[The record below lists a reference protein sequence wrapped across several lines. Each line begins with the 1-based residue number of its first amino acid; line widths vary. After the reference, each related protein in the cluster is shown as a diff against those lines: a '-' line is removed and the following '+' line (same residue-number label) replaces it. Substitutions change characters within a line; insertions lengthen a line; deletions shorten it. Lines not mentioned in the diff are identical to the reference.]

1 VAIKHFARYLRV
13 AGLIG
18 ADQAEMRQAVEKQE
32 AAESGEQQH
41 VSASAI
47 RHAAWLRAAEI
58 DGLPMDKRGDGFCE
72 VVVGM

>member
-1 VAIKHFARYLRV
+1 
-13 AGLIG
+13 
-18 ADQAEMRQAVEKQE
+18 MRQAVEKQE